1 MAIDLSIIIVTYNH
15 EVEIQKCLS
24 SLKNIID
31 SMRAEIFV
39 VDNASADDT
48 VPQARKLLPE
58 FGQKHSWY
66 ILTNAKNEGFTRG
79 VNQGLERC
87 TGKYILLL
95 NPDTEFPMP
104 IFRELMA
111 VLENDEKI
119 GIVSPQFRNSDGT
132 IQLSCR
138 RLPRRRDV
146 LYNALGLNLLFPASS
161 EFNHWKM
168 GGFDHKTQ
176 QEVEQPQGA
185 FLLTHR
191 KALDQVRFLDE
202 SFPMF
207 FSDVDWCHRF
217 ISYHWKIVFV
227 PGVHIIHYKGT
238 SIYRNRLKM
247 IRTSHRSFYHYFK
260 KYTFSFKEL
269 PGTWLTGGLL
279 YILAVIRSIFFLI
292 QSRIHKQ

>member
-24 SLKNIID
+24 TLKNILE
-31 SMRAEIFV
+31 SLQAEIFV
-39 VDNASADDT
+39 VDNASADNT
-48 VPQARKLLPE
+48 VSLTKEIL
-58 FGQKHSWY
+58 QKFDQCHSWF
-66 ILTNAKNEGFTRG
+66 ILTNSENKGFTRG

-104 IFRELMA
+104 IFRELIS
-111 VLENDEKI
+111 VLESDERI
-119 GIVSPQFRNSDGT
+119 GIVSPQFRNPDGT
-132 IQLSCR
+132 IQPSCR

-146 LYNALGLNLLFPASS
+146 FYNALGLSLLFPASS
-161 EFNHWKM
+161 EFNYWKM
-168 GGFDHKTQ
+168 GGFDHKTRQ
-176 QEVEQPQGA
+176 HVEQPQGA

-191 KALDQVRFLDE
+191 KALDQVGFLDE

-207 FSDVDWCHRF
+207 FSDVDWCRRF
-217 ISYHWKIVFV
+217 LSYHWKIVFV
-227 PGVHIIHYKGT
+227 PEVHIIHYKGT

-247 IRTSHRSFYHYFK
+247 IRTSHRSFYDYFK

-269 PGTWLTGGLL
+269 PATLLAGGLL
-279 YILAVIRSIFFLI
+279 YILAVFRSIFFLI